1 MHDASA
7 DCFECLFI
15 NAEDNSHDIDADEGF
30 PEALTQ
36 SEPGLGAAAKRRRRS
51 RWDVDGKACL
61 TQTSRHGDA
70 GDDYFGAPSAESA
83 GDASGG
89 EKSFGKRVNQTSFAR
104 FASGFANFSSLS
116 TSQQAAS
123 AYDDDSKATPM
134 ASPADAAAL
143 ATTASKSI
151 ATMPS
156 LFTPSSTTPG
166 SPLTSLNDAV
176 CKRVYVGNLCYRM
189 TELEVRAL
197 FSLFGTVCRVSM
209 PLDVKLGRHRGFA
222 FVDFDDAAAA
232 EAALR
237 VDGLLV
243 AER

>member
-1 MHDASA
+1 M
-7 DCFECLFI
+7 
-15 NAEDNSHDIDADEGF
+15 
-30 PEALTQ
+30 TQ
-36 SEPGLGAAAKRRRRS
+36 SEPGRGAAAKRRRRS

-89 EKSFGKRVNQTSFAR
+89 EKSFGERVNQTSFAR
-104 FASGFANFSSLS
+104 FASGFAHFSSLS

-123 AYDDDSKATPM
+123 AYDHDSKATPM

-143 ATTASKSI
+143 ATTASKTI

-176 CKRVYVGNLCYRM
+176 CKRLYVRWQPVLPHDGTRCSRTLHPLRRHCMPGENVPRGVIH
-189 TELEVRAL
+189 TTKHV
-197 FSLFGTVCRVSM
+197 FSPFFVS
-209 PLDVKLGRHRGFA
+209 L
-222 FVDFDDAAAA
+222 
-232 EAALR
+232 
-237 VDGLLV
+237 
-243 AER
+243 